1 MKLFAHRAIETG
13 SRCGRRSAVAGDER
27 THIVR
32 PLYPPAE
39 GRLAGANV
47 PLI

>member
-32 PLYPPAE
+32 PPHHLARNPPSWM
-39 GRLAGANV
+39 
-47 PLI
+47 IS